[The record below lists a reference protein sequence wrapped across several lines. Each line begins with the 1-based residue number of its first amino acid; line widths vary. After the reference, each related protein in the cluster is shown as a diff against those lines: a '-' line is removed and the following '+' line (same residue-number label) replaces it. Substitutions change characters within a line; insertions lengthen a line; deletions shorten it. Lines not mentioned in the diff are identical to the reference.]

1 LSDPFFSPLLA
12 RYAQPGVGK
21 TAIVEGLAMRIIH
34 GDVPD
39 SLKGKKVIGL
49 DMGRVPP
56 ILLALHGAMV

>member
-1 LSDPFFSPLLA
+1 
-12 RYAQPGVGK
+12 VGK

-49 DMGRVPP
+49 DMGKSVPLRSVVSWLP
-56 ILLALHGAMV
+56 